1 MPFGETM
8 REHLLDWQWSDYSSK
23 HRNRT
28 NLLLHILVV
37 PLFDAAMVI
46 LIFALISRLF
56 VLAGLALG
64 CILLSMIL
72 QGRGH
77 KLETESPA
85 PFAGTLDFPTRFL
98 AEQWLTF
105 PRFVL
110 SGAWY
115 RNFTQAK

>member
-1 MPFGETM
+1 M
-8 REHLLDWQWSDYSSK
+8 REHLLDWQWSDYSAK
-23 HRNRT
+23 HLNRT

-37 PLFDAAMVI
+37 PLFDAAMVVFV
-46 LIFALISRLF
+46 LALISRSF
-56 VLAGLALG
+56 VLAGLASG
-64 CILLSMIL
+64 CMLLSMIL

-110 SGAWY
+110 SGGWY